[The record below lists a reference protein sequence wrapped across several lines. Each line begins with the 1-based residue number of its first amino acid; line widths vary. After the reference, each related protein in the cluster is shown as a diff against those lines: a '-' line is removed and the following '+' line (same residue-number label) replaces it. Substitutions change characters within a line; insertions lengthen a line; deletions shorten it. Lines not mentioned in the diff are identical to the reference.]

1 MEARKDNIQGR
12 FVLQTASIT
21 PVRAKRRRKLVVRFD
36 GVDMRSR
43 QARRLKAILA
53 DLVAQ
58 FGDDDLNTLR
68 TIAANQLALEQLQ
81 ADALAGRMSA
91 IEQSVRL
98 ANAIARARAALRSA
112 SRAKPTPGQALAD
125 YLRQTYGA
133 SAPGEAAGGHF
144 AAADDREA
152 GS

>member
-112 SRAKPTPGQALAD
+112 SKAKPTSAPGQALAD

-144 AAADDREA
+144 AADAEA
-152 GS
+152 GG